1 MRCRPEKK
9 EAKRRTHESCFKRE
23 QPCSQTVTG
32 ATRRQRAFFSFPPLQ
47 QRPTS
52 GPNAVRSVG
61 HLNAVHKGFRLPHRT
76 LDRELRTTVL
86 MSGLSFSFEYAAL
99 APAVN
104 LFHSGHSEN
113 RQIVV
118 DKSIATGS
126 PKASS
131 EPQIPLKTASYTAYS
146 RCLHAVCG

>member
-1 MRCRPEKK
+1 MAFLCV
-9 EAKRRTHESCFKRE
+9 AARRRRRRSVGRYESCFKRE

-32 ATRRQRAFFSFPPLQ
+32 ATQRQRAFFSFPPLQ

-99 APAVN
+99 AACRKSVPFWGI
-104 LFHSGHSEN
+104 LEN
-113 RQIVV
+113 RHIVV

-126 PKASS
+126 PKCSVRSCEVA
-131 EPQIPLKTASYTAYS
+131 EYT
-146 RCLHAVCG
+146 RNW